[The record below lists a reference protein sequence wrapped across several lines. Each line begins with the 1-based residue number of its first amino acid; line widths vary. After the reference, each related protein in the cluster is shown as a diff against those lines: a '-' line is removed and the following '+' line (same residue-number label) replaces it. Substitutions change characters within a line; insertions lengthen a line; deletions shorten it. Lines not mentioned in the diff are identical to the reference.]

1 MDNSIGTNTMDTQG
15 QEGRNRAAV
24 GYMLL
29 AVVGFSLTALV
40 VALANGRESPFLF
53 NASIKF
59 GYIIGQILFL
69 LAFYRSLLFN
79 KRVWKLVRRSLICL
93 PILAV
98 IIHNFEHT
106 FYAWSTRF
114 IDVSISAIL
123 FDTYPLF
130 LVILTAWLF
139 REEVRYKKNTAGV
152 YFLLI
157 LGLAG
162 FSFALLSQSGS
173 LVELNGVS
181 NYALIA
187 GIALITLAVLTAALS
202 AYGLRW
208 GANLGKD
215 LSTETDSDISPGSLE
230 LFGVMVAFLIGN
242 VVAFFISLAIGGAS
256 NERMTS
262 DALVLSFGGGLLA
275 LAVAEI
281 AWRQSNLITTNLGV
295 NALTYASPLFSLL
308 WLFLA
313 SQVNVAR
320 IDFLLIGAGAIIT
333 ANLLINFE
341 AELRLGFKSLIIS
354 LWVCGVWVYLR
365 PVEGALFGIQDWAV
379 GSAEAY
385 FSVLTLAATVFT
397 LILSFRVGRLVSR
410 TRDEEDKTFA
420 LFQKLDTLVE
430 RGILS
435 AEVRKHMLVIDVSE
449 RRLNSLRSAYASTRK
464 CISDAK
470 ANSDDDAHKS
480 QLGEAE
486 AELNALVHSKQ
497 QGIVFGELAALYIV
511 AIITVFIALSSRP
524 ALASDWNNFLVEAFA
539 VLLSSVIIFLIF
551 NAHDLQNERVSGILK
566 KIKNGGYGVMFRDA
580 QIRAFEQWLSIAI
593 SVVLAVGFGA
603 LLLDKW
609 QIWNWL
615 AGVN

>member
-1 MDNSIGTNTMDTQG
+1 MDNSIGANMMDTQG
-15 QEGRNRAAV
+15 QEERNRAAV

-29 AVVGFSLTALV
+29 AVVLGSLIPTLFVWGNAQT
-40 VALANGRESPFLF
+40 NPFLF
-53 NASIKF
+53 NAGWRF
-59 GYIIGQILFL
+59 GVAIGCLGFL
-69 LAFYRSLLFN
+69 VAFHS
-79 KRVWKLVRRSLICL
+79 SLIFDKKVMGIIARRVPNWAML
-93 PILAV
+93 FAV
-98 IIHNFEHT
+98 IGNLDFT
-106 FYAWSTRF
+106 MFTWSLRF
-114 IDVSISAIL
+114 IDVSISAVLIEIWPIFL
-123 FDTYPLF
+123 IF
-130 LVILTAWLF
+130 LVARLLG
-139 REEVRYKKNTAGV
+139 ERYKKITIEMVGLSFLCFIGVAFVVNSQFGTGVSENNTSTPMLVIGTVLALGGAIAAALTAFIFKWGALV
-152 YFLLI
+152 GNEVSNVVDKNKSLISLELFCVVIAYFIGSLI
-157 LGLAG
+157 SIPINGLAG
-162 FSFALLSQSGS
+162 FVSSESTTLSSLGIGILGGIFVQSSASILL
-173 LVELNGVS
+173 
-181 NYALIA
+181 
-187 GIALITLAVLTAALS
+187 
-202 AYGLRW
+202 RK
-208 GANLGKD
+208 ANLV
-215 LSTETDSDISPGSLE
+215 TH
-230 LFGVMVAFLIGN
+230 
-242 VVAFFISLAIGGAS
+242 
-256 NERMTS
+256 
-262 DALVLSFGGGLLA
+262 
-275 LAVAEI
+275 
-281 AWRQSNLITTNLGV
+281 NLGV
-295 NALTYASPLFSLL
+295 NSMIYMAPIMALL

-435 AEVRKHMLVIDVSE
+435 SDVRKYMLVIDVSE
-449 RRLNSLRSAYASTRK
+449 RRPNSLRNAYASTRK
-464 CISDAK
+464 CISDAR

-480 QLGEAE
+480 QLSEAE

-539 VLLSSVIIFLIF
+539 VLLSAVIIFLIF

-615 AGVN
+615 AAVN

>member
-1 MDNSIGTNTMDTQG
+1 MDSSIGANTMDTQG

-29 AVVGFSLTALV
+29 AVVLGSLIPTLFVWGNAQT
-40 VALANGRESPFLF
+40 NPFLF
-53 NASIKF
+53 NAGWRF
-59 GYIIGQILFL
+59 GVAIGCLGFL
-69 LAFYRSLLFN
+69 VAFHS
-79 KRVWKLVRRSLICL
+79 SLIFDKKVMGIIARRVPNWAML
-93 PILAV
+93 FAV
-98 IIHNFEHT
+98 IGNLDFT
-106 FYAWSTRF
+106 MFTWSLRF
-114 IDVSISAIL
+114 IDVSISAVLIEIWPIFL
-123 FDTYPLF
+123 IF
-130 LVILTAWLF
+130 LVARLLG
-139 REEVRYKKNTAGV
+139 ERYKKITIEMVGLSFLCFIGVAFVVNSQFGTGVSENNTSTPMLVIGTVLALGGAIAAALTAFIFKWGALV
-152 YFLLI
+152 GNEVSNVVDKNKSLISLELFCVVIAYFIGSLI
-157 LGLAG
+157 SIPINGLAG
-162 FSFALLSQSGS
+162 FVSSESTTLSSLGIGILGGIFVQSSASILL
-173 LVELNGVS
+173 
-181 NYALIA
+181 
-187 GIALITLAVLTAALS
+187 
-202 AYGLRW
+202 RK
-208 GANLGKD
+208 ANLV
-215 LSTETDSDISPGSLE
+215 TH
-230 LFGVMVAFLIGN
+230 
-242 VVAFFISLAIGGAS
+242 
-256 NERMTS
+256 
-262 DALVLSFGGGLLA
+262 
-275 LAVAEI
+275 
-281 AWRQSNLITTNLGV
+281 NLGV
-295 NALTYASPLFSLL
+295 NSMIYMAPIMALL

-449 RRLNSLRSAYASTRK
+449 RRPNSLRSAYASTLK

-470 ANSDDDAHKS
+470 SNSNDDAHKS

-539 VLLSSVIIFLIF
+539 VLLSAVIIFLIF

-615 AGVN
+615 AAVN

>member
-1 MDNSIGTNTMDTQG
+1 MDNSIGANTMDTQG

-29 AVVGFSLTALV
+29 AVVLGSLIPTLFVWGNAQT
-40 VALANGRESPFLF
+40 NPFLF
-53 NASIKF
+53 NAGWRF
-59 GYIIGQILFL
+59 GVAIGCLGFL
-69 LAFYRSLLFN
+69 VAFHS
-79 KRVWKLVRRSLICL
+79 SLIFDKKVMGIIARRVPNWAML
-93 PILAV
+93 FAV
-98 IIHNFEHT
+98 IGNLDFT
-106 FYAWSTRF
+106 MFTWSLRF
-114 IDVSISAIL
+114 IDVSISAVLIEIWPIFL
-123 FDTYPLF
+123 IF
-130 LVILTAWLF
+130 LVARLLG
-139 REEVRYKKNTAGV
+139 ERYKKITIEMVGLSFLCFIGVAFVVNSQFGTGVSENNTSTPMLVIGTVLALGGAIV
-152 YFLLI
+152 AALTAFIFKWGALVGNEVSNVVDKNKSLISLELFCVVIAYFIGSLI
-157 LGLAG
+157 SIPINGLAG
-162 FSFALLSQSGS
+162 FVSSESTTLSSLGIGILGGIFVQSSASILL
-173 LVELNGVS
+173 
-181 NYALIA
+181 
-187 GIALITLAVLTAALS
+187 
-202 AYGLRW
+202 RK
-208 GANLGKD
+208 ANLV
-215 LSTETDSDISPGSLE
+215 TH
-230 LFGVMVAFLIGN
+230 
-242 VVAFFISLAIGGAS
+242 
-256 NERMTS
+256 
-262 DALVLSFGGGLLA
+262 
-275 LAVAEI
+275 
-281 AWRQSNLITTNLGV
+281 NLGV
-295 NALTYASPLFSLL
+295 NSMIYMAPIMALL

-435 AEVRKHMLVIDVSE
+435 ADVRKQMLVIDVSE
-449 RRLNSLRSAYASTRK
+449 RRPNSLRSAYASTRK

-480 QLGEAE
+480 QLSEAE

-539 VLLSSVIIFLIF
+539 VLLSAVIIFLIF

-593 SVVLAVGFGA
+593 SIVLAVGFGA

-615 AGVN
+615 AAVN

>member
-1 MDNSIGTNTMDTQG
+1 MDNSIGANTMDTQG
-15 QEGRNRAAV
+15 QEGRNRTAV

-29 AVVGFSLTALV
+29 TVVLGSLIPTLFVWGNAQT
-40 VALANGRESPFLF
+40 NPFLF
-53 NASIKF
+53 NASWRF
-59 GYIIGQILFL
+59 GVAIGCLGFL
-69 LAFYRSLLFN
+69 VAFHT
-79 KRVWKLVRRSLICL
+79 SLIFDKKVMGIIARRVPNWAML
-93 PILAV
+93 FAV
-98 IIHNFEHT
+98 IGSLDYTMFT
-106 FYAWSTRF
+106 WSIRF
-114 IDVSISAIL
+114 IDVSISAVLIEIWPIFL
-123 FDTYPLF
+123 IF
-130 LVILTAWLF
+130 LVARLLG
-139 REEVRYKKNTAGV
+139 ERYKKITIGMVGLSFLCFIGVAFVVNSQFGTRISENNTSSAMLVIGTV
-152 YFLLI
+152 LALGGAIAAALTAFIFKWGAIVGKEVSNVLDKNKAIISLELFCVVIAHFIGSLI
-157 LGLAG
+157 SIPLNGLAG
-162 FSFALLSQSGS
+162 F
-173 LVELNGVS
+173 VS
-181 NYALIA
+181 SEST
-187 GIALITLAVLTAALS
+187 TLASLGIGILGGIFVQSS
-202 AYGLRW
+202 ASILLRK
-208 GANLGKD
+208 ANLV
-215 LSTETDSDISPGSLE
+215 TH
-230 LFGVMVAFLIGN
+230 
-242 VVAFFISLAIGGAS
+242 
-256 NERMTS
+256 
-262 DALVLSFGGGLLA
+262 
-275 LAVAEI
+275 
-281 AWRQSNLITTNLGV
+281 NLGV
-295 NALTYASPLFSLL
+295 NAMIYMAPIMALL

-365 PVEGALFGIQDWAV
+365 PVDGALFGIQDWAV

-449 RRLNSLRSAYASTRK
+449 RLPNSLRSAYASTRK

-539 VLLSSVIIFLIF
+539 VLLSAVIIFLIF

>member
-1 MDNSIGTNTMDTQG
+1 MDNSIGANTMDTQG

-29 AVVGFSLTALV
+29 AVVLGSLIPTLFVWGNAQT
-40 VALANGRESPFLF
+40 NPFLF
-53 NASIKF
+53 NAGWRF
-59 GYIIGQILFL
+59 GVAIGCLGFL
-69 LAFYRSLLFN
+69 IAFHS
-79 KRVWKLVRRSLICL
+79 SLIFDKKVMGIIARRVPNWAML
-93 PILAV
+93 FAV
-98 IIHNFEHT
+98 IGNLDFT
-106 FYAWSTRF
+106 MFTWSLRF
-114 IDVSISAIL
+114 IDVSISAVLIEIWPIFL
-123 FDTYPLF
+123 IF
-130 LVILTAWLF
+130 LVARLLG
-139 REEVRYKKNTAGV
+139 ERYKKITIEMVGLSCLCFIGVALVVNSQFGTGISENNTSSAMLVIGTALALGGAIAAALTAFIFKWGALV
-152 YFLLI
+152 GKEVSNVLDKNKSIISLELFCVVFALFI
-157 LGLAG
+157 GSSISIPINGLAG
-162 FSFALLSQSGS
+162 FVSSESTTLSSLGIGILGGLFVQSSVSILL
-173 LVELNGVS
+173 
-181 NYALIA
+181 
-187 GIALITLAVLTAALS
+187 
-202 AYGLRW
+202 RK
-208 GANLGKD
+208 ANLV
-215 LSTETDSDISPGSLE
+215 TH
-230 LFGVMVAFLIGN
+230 
-242 VVAFFISLAIGGAS
+242 
-256 NERMTS
+256 
-262 DALVLSFGGGLLA
+262 
-275 LAVAEI
+275 
-281 AWRQSNLITTNLGV
+281 NLGV
-295 NALTYASPLFSLL
+295 NAMVYMAPIMALL

-539 VLLSSVIIFLIF
+539 VLLSAVIIFLIF

>member
-1 MDNSIGTNTMDTQG
+1 MDNSIGANTMDTQG
-15 QEGRNRAAV
+15 QEGRNRTAV

-29 AVVGFSLTALV
+29 TVVLGSLIPTLFVWGNAQT
-40 VALANGRESPFLF
+40 NPFLF
-53 NASIKF
+53 NASWRF
-59 GYIIGQILFL
+59 GVAIGCLGFL
-69 LAFYRSLLFN
+69 VAFHT
-79 KRVWKLVRRSLICL
+79 SLIFDKKVMGIIARRVPNWAML
-93 PILAV
+93 FAV
-98 IIHNFEHT
+98 IGSLDYTMFT
-106 FYAWSTRF
+106 WSIRF
-114 IDVSISAIL
+114 IDVSISAVLIEIWPIFL
-123 FDTYPLF
+123 IF
-130 LVILTAWLF
+130 LVARLLG
-139 REEVRYKKNTAGV
+139 ERYKKITIGMVGLSFLCFIGVAFVVNSQFGTGISENNTSSAMLVIGTV
-152 YFLLI
+152 LALGGAIAAALTAFIFKWGAIVGKEVSNVLDKNKAIISLELFCVVIAHFIGSLI
-157 LGLAG
+157 SIPLNGLAG
-162 FSFALLSQSGS
+162 F
-173 LVELNGVS
+173 VS
-181 NYALIA
+181 SEST
-187 GIALITLAVLTAALS
+187 TLASLGIGILGGIFVQSS
-202 AYGLRW
+202 ASILLRK
-208 GANLGKD
+208 ANLV
-215 LSTETDSDISPGSLE
+215 TH
-230 LFGVMVAFLIGN
+230 
-242 VVAFFISLAIGGAS
+242 
-256 NERMTS
+256 
-262 DALVLSFGGGLLA
+262 
-275 LAVAEI
+275 
-281 AWRQSNLITTNLGV
+281 NLGV
-295 NALTYASPLFSLL
+295 NAMIYMAPIMALL

-539 VLLSSVIIFLIF
+539 VLLSAVIIFLIF